1 MGTTTLLVPDAVAL
15 PEGVRED
22 LAVLVD
28 GALIAAVDRPERLAS
43 RAASVER
50 LEGLTLGPGLVDL
63 QVNGGGGTLLNDEPS
78 LEGVRHIA
86 EAHLRHGTTSLLPTL
101 ITADLATMTA
111 AVESVRLA
119 LEAGVPGVV
128 GLHLEGPY
136 LDAPRRGA
144 HEAALVRTP
153 RAEELALLQQP
164 FPGRLL
170 MTLAASAATEQVTI
184 PLRLA
189 GVLLSLGH
197 TEATAEEARRAFD
210 RGVGLVTHL
219 YNAMSPLAHR
229 APGVVGAALAD
240 ARVTTCL
247 IADGHHVHPIAIRAA
262 YEAKGPERFVCV
274 SDAIAVA
281 GTELEEAILAG
292 QRVRVEGGRCIN
304 EEGNLAG
311 SAITLSE
318 SLPILVRHVGL
329 SLDQALVACAT
340 APAHA
345 LGLADRGRVAPHL
358 RADLVA
364 LDPEHGVRRTW
375 CGGTP
380 VV

>member
-50 LEGLTLGPGLVDL
+50 LEGLTLGPGLIDL
-63 QVNGGGGTLLNDEPS
+63 QVNGGGGVLLNDEPS
-78 LEGVRHIA
+78 TEGIRRIA

-111 AVESVRLA
+111 AVEGARLA

-197 TEATAEEARRAFD
+197 TEATAEEARTA
-210 RGVGLVTHL
+210 
-219 YNAMSPLAHR
+219 
-229 APGVVGAALAD
+229 
-240 ARVTTCL
+240 
-247 IADGHHVHPIAIRAA
+247 
-262 YEAKGPERFVCV
+262 
-274 SDAIAVA
+274 
-281 GTELEEAILAG
+281 
-292 QRVRVEGGRCIN
+292 
-304 EEGNLAG
+304 
-311 SAITLSE
+311 SAS
-318 SLPILVRHVGL
+318 
-329 SLDQALVACAT
+329 
-340 APAHA
+340 
-345 LGLADRGRVAPHL
+345 
-358 RADLVA
+358 
-364 LDPEHGVRRTW
+364 
-375 CGGTP
+375 
-380 VV
+380 